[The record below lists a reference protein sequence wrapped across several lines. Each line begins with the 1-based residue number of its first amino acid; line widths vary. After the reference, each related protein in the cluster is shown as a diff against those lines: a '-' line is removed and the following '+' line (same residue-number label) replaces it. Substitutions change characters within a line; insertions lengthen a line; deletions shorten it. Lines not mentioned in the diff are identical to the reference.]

1 MKKTTILLM
10 ILGILIPSIIFC
22 QKNRISIYTG
32 LFHEYFDGSPML
44 NVNYH
49 SEERGFLKDRLY
61 NSYGIEYLRKFNPK
75 SQISIGVSGI
85 VQGWRYMY
93 SNNITNVIS
102 LRKFF
107 TVNVN
112 YERILPLF
120 NKINFTYGGGI
131 NYRRGV
137 ESVLVWYYYSEASSV
152 SRGLNDFGLN
162 VRTGIE
168 YTPLKWL
175 TLYTK
180 FNFIGFVYFDHRET
194 IKDLQDVY
202 GYKKYPHPFD
212 LSWRFGIGFNFGK

>member
-10 ILGILIPSIIFC
+10 VLGALVPSIIFC
-22 QKNRISIYTG
+22 QKNRMSIYTG

-49 SEERGFLKDRLY
+49 SDESGFLRDRLY
-61 NSYGIEYLRKFNPK
+61 NSYGIEYLRILNSK
-75 SQISIGVSGI
+75 SQISIEASGI
-85 VQGWRYMY
+85 ARGWSYMY
-93 SNNITNVIS
+93 SNSITNVVS
-102 LRKFF
+102 GRKFF

-112 YERILPLF
+112 YERILPLS

-131 NYRRGV
+131 NYRRGSEGIV
-137 ESVLVWYYYSEASSV
+137 VSYYLKYDVGSV
-152 SRGLNDFGLN
+152 SRFINDFGLN

-194 IKDLQDVY
+194 INKLQDVY
-202 GYKKYPHPFD
+202 GYEKYPNRFD
-212 LSWRFGIGFNFGK
+212 MSWRFGVGFNF